1 MENTGESRRGWMK
14 KSILGAQSMFITS
27 AVVSSPTGPA
37 QASVFTD
44 PDRYGDKELKIAT
57 VNKVRQNVR
66 NAILENPSLAPLFLK
81 IAIQDGLTYDPKTQ
95 MGGPDGSIVALILSK
110 NAPDSVSGL
119 KEAAKK
125 LSDIATYIK
134 RTTEITT
141 ADVVAFAGAEAI
153 ESMGGPRVIVQLGK
167 MDPKVA
173 EKATGENSYP
183 DLCGGKNGQNVV
195 QAFLDSGLSE
205 REVALMYGAIASME
219 KSADSYKKDDD
230 DFEEN
235 EMGDVDVFIPSSFGA
250 PKEIYG
256 KQLGKM
262 DNSVFTQLVAD
273 VKKGKAPIADVFTN
287 DKVLGWA
294 NKYASSKG
302 VFVKDLPE
310 AYGRLMALGERYT
323 GGKVGALLDRT
334 GDL

>member
-1 MENTGESRRGWMK
+1 
-14 KSILGAQSMFITS
+14 
-27 AVVSSPTGPA
+27 
-37 QASVFTD
+37 
-44 PDRYGDKELKIAT
+44 
-57 VNKVRQNVR
+57 
-66 NAILENPSLAPLFLK
+66 
-81 IAIQDGLTYDPKTQ
+81 